1 MPWLRSS
8 RATSKSVRGECYNFL
23 TSFPLLFLNPP
34 INLPYLHRW
43 NPFFYIYLFHQNYLI
58 YIPFFHFLHSLMPFL
73 HFLHS
78 LVHFIQNFLS
88 NEHSLKAMHS
98 FTIKILPSSTCPL
111 V

>member
-1 MPWLRSS
+1 MGSEVAASS
-8 RATSKSVRGECYNFL
+8 AQSKHAGECYNFL

-34 INLPYLHRW
+34 INLPYLHQW

-58 YIPFFHFLHSLMPFL
+58 YMPFF

-98 FTIKILPSSTCPL
+98 FTIKILTSSTCPL

>member
-1 MPWLRSS
+1 MLDSS
-8 RATSKSVRGECYNFL
+8 CEGGLERLTCYNFL

-58 YIPFFHFLHSLMPFL
+58 YMPFF